1 MAKNSPLWS
10 NTKQMPGHEGCHGV
24 LWSACSASARRC
36 SVASGWACESS
47 HWWRNRCSMKRTEQS
62 EHSTKIQQSQQIVL
76 DPSWYLRAVYLWCD
90 LSNDVQGLLEQ
101 AVVWNPLKST
111 LHMHGTTWNQLESA
125 RKNLST
131 FVDDLAFTVSL
142 LRLANLPKQGNQ
154 KLNDL
159 RE

>member
-1 MAKNSPLWS
+1 MAKTPLYGPTQS
-10 NTKQMPGHEGCHGV
+10 KCQDMRGAMGCYGVPVLHLQGAV
-24 LWSACSASARRC
+24 LWHRAEPVSRHIGDGIGVRWSVLNNLNIQRRFNKVNKSC
-36 SVASGWACESS
+36 LI
-47 HWWRNRCSMKRTEQS
+47 H
-62 EHSTKIQQSQQIVL
+62 L
-76 DPSWYLRAVYLWCD
+76 DLRAVYLWCD